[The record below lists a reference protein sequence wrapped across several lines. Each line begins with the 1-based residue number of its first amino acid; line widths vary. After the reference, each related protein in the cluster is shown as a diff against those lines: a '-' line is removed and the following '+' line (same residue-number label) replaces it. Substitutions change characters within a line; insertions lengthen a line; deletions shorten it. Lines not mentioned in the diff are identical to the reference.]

1 MNTQINRRNW
11 LKKLLVEGKED
22 LHVVANVRNS
32 CQLADNFDIV
42 DCESVSNVNLKLAS
56 LLKTKLEVIG
66 IVIDADADTES
77 PEQALTARWQSIRDL
92 LRREGYTVSDD
103 PAPDGTIIAG
113 FGRKPKI
120 GIWLMP
126 DNVQYPGMLEDF
138 VSTMIPP
145 GDLTLSIAKQALTEV
160 DNARAKGQGSLFKP
174 VHRSKALIHT
184 WLSWQDEP
192 GKPMGIAIRARML
205 DHNTHLCQRFTAWLN
220 TLFS

>member
-1 MNTQINRRNW
+1 MSRQVNRSSW
-11 LKKLLVEGKED
+11 PKKLLVEGNDD
-22 LHVVANVRNS
+22 LHVVTNIRDS

-42 DCESVSNVNLKLAS
+42 DCKSVSNIKSTLTSYLKNPP
-56 LLKTKLEVIG
+56 EVIG
-66 IVIDADADTES
+66 IVIDADANTEN

-92 LRREGYTVSDD
+92 LRREGYTVPDD
-103 PAPDGTIIAG
+103 PAPDGTIVAG
-113 FGRKPKI
+113 VGRKPKI

-145 GDLTLSIAKQALTEV
+145 GDLTLSIAEEALIQV
-160 DNARAKGQGSLFKP
+160 DSARANGQGGLFKS

-192 GKPMGIAIRARML
+192 GKTMGIAIKARML
-205 DHNTHLCQRFTAWLN
+205 DHNTHLCQRFATWLN